1 MTLGNIFSGFLL
13 NPLATR
19 KGVRQKPRSDQGVLT
34 VRVGTPRA
42 PPQCLNR
49 RAKNKNGNWP
59 FDQFPLSHYLTDSL
73 PATTC
78 AATATAEATARA
90 TTSATAAE
98 PALAIAVAAAT
109 TTAAAEPATTTA
121 AANARGRGTCFVH
134 DHGATIKIL
143 PVRGRDRCRCF
154 CIGAHLD
161 KAEALAATGHAINDH
176 ISRFHFTMRGK
187 HLLQ

>member
-1 MTLGNIFSGFLL
+1 VIAQRLS
-13 NPLATR
+13 
-19 KGVRQKPRSDQGVLT
+19 
-34 VRVGTPRA
+34 
-42 PPQCLNR
+42 
-49 RAKNKNGNWP
+49 AKNKNGNWS

-73 PATTC
+73 PATAS

-90 TTSATAAE
+90 TTSATTAE
-98 PALAIAVAAAT
+98 TALAIAVAAASAA
-109 TTAAAEPATTTA
+109 TAAAEPATTTA

-134 DHGATIKIL
+134 DHGATIKVL
-143 PVRGRDRCRCF
+143 PVRGRDCCRCF
-154 CIGAHLD
+154 CIGAHFD